1 MFIYQ
6 LNFPFLYSTSSNP
19 LFWREKQSKSEDS
32 MTETYCSVI
41 THSIRCNHMEGF
53 WTKKNC
59 WNRWMNYIYISLFI
73 SWKRPQTSL
82 FIDKYINFCGFILNS
97 PRLRKCLK
105 FRHVGHVCVLCHGC
119 KFLPFAVLWQSFE

>member
-32 MTETYCSVI
+32 RTETYCSVI
-41 THSIRCNHMEGF
+41 TQSIRCNHMEGF
-53 WTKKNC
+53 WTKKKTAEIDEWIIC
-59 WNRWMNYIYISLFI
+59 ISLFI